1 MTANTTD
8 EQRMEA
14 AAQSVTAKLERLQEG
29 LSPEERFTLGVAFW
43 EARAEA
49 HTATGEVVGYDYAID
64 RAAKAYVDSLP
75 IWDSLRRAVAE
86 LTRPIN
92 WPK

>member
-1 MTANTTD
+1 MTQITQQQQQQLQAS
-8 EQRMEA
+8 A
-14 AAQSVTAKLERLQEG
+14 GSVVAKLERFGQG
-29 LSPEERFTLGVAFW
+29 LSADERFVLGAALSTAAAADDVA
-43 EARAEA
+43 
-49 HTATGEVVGYDYAID
+49 GYDYAID

-75 IWDSLRRAVAE
+75 IWGPLQQAIKE

>member
-14 AAQSVTAKLERLQEG
+14 AVQRVTAKLERFQEG
-29 LSPEERFTLGVAFW
+29 LSPEERFTLGAAFW
-43 EARAEA
+43 KARPEA

-64 RAAKAYVDSLP
+64 RAAKAYEDSLP
-75 IWDSLRRAVAE
+75 IWDALQ
-86 LTRPIN
+86 
-92 WPK
+92 